1 MKLPD
6 FGAPARRA
14 WENFNEREKKMMTAL
29 GGTVIAL
36 ILGGIVY
43 FAMSTVGDL
52 QTENENIQAVLDQVG
67 REGPR
72 LRARAEERRQAER
85 RYSNRAPALGGFLE
99 ATAHS
104 NGLTLREVTD
114 QPDEVANGF
123 KKRSV
128 RLQLPGV
135 SLRPAIDFMAAIE
148 NSVYPVAIELIEVE
162 HFQAGTDAFNVKMG
176 VLAYDRVGAAPG
188 APAARPARP
197 TADGTAGPP
206 AP

>member
-1 MKLPD
+1 MKIPD
-6 FGAPARRA
+6 LIAPLRPT
-14 WENFNEREKKMMTAL
+14 WESFNEREKKMVSAL
-29 GGTVIAL
+29 GATLLFLLVGSV
-36 ILGGIVY
+36 VY
-43 FAMSTVGDL
+43 YATSSVSDL
-52 QTENENIQAVLDQVG
+52 QTENEEIQAVLDQIG

-72 LRARAEERRQAER
+72 LRARAEERRLAER
-85 RYSNRAPALGGFLE
+85 RYSTRAPALGGFLE

-135 SLRPAIDFMAAIE
+135 QLRPAVDFMAAIE
-148 NSVYPVAIELIEVE
+148 NSVYPVAIESIEVE

-176 VLAYDRVGAAPG
+176 VLAYDRQGAAP
-188 APAARPARP
+188 ATPAR
-197 TADGTAGPP
+197 ARAVASGTSGPP
-206 AP
+206 SP

>member
-1 MKLPD
+1 MKMPD
-6 FGAPARRA
+6 LIGPLRPT
-14 WENFNEREKKMMTAL
+14 WESFNEREKKMVSAL
-29 GGTVIAL
+29 GATLLLLLVGGTV
-36 ILGGIVY
+36 Y
-43 FAMSTVGDL
+43 FATSSVSDMQS
-52 QTENENIQAVLDQVG
+52 ENEEIQAVLDQIG

-72 LRARAEERRQAER
+72 LRARAEERRRAER
-85 RYSNRAPALGGFLE
+85 RYATRAPSLGGFLE

-135 SLRPAIDFMAAIE
+135 QLRPAVDFMAAIE
-148 NSVYPVAIELIEVE
+148 NSVYPVAIESIEIE
-162 HFQAGTDAFNVKMG
+162 HFQSGTDAFNVKMG
-176 VLAYDRVGAAPG
+176 VLAYDRQGAQ
-188 APAARPARP
+188 PASATRARPVAS
-197 TADGTAGPP
+197 GTSGPP